1 MSTAVEATPSRLL
14 RLLHSSAGIAVAM
27 AVMNVGTYAF
37 QMVAARLL
45 GPSQYGAV
53 ASLMAVLLVL
63 SVVQLGLQATAAR
76 RISAEPEHVG
86 AIEQTVLRTTWVAAV
101 LLALVALAAAP
112 LMVDLL
118 RLDSIV
124 PAVLVALAVVPLTV
138 MGGQAGVLQGERR
151 WLPLSLLYVAA
162 GVPRVVLGGALLVV
176 SPTESSAMLGV
187 LLAAWGPVLV
197 GTWALRVHR
206 RPADDS
212 APGGRALARD
222 VRKETVGSSLSLLA
236 FTALS
241 SLDVVVARSVLDS
254 HDAGLYAGGLI
265 VTKVVLFLPQFAV
278 VILYP
283 SMSTAAESRAAV
295 LRGLAFLTALGSVA
309 VLAVYLLSDIAV
321 VFVGGQ
327 EYAEVTDRLW
337 LFAAL
342 GALLSIL
349 QLLVYAGLAK
359 RGATTKYVIAL
370 GVVALVVAGS
380 QATTITGLAV
390 TVGIVD
396 AVVVVVLLGV
406 QMVRHRRLETA

>member
-1 MSTAVEATPSRLL
+1 
-14 RLLHSSAGIAVAM
+14 M

-162 GVPRVVLGGALLVV
+162 GVPRVVLGGALLVA

-187 LLAAWGPVLV
+187 LLAAWAPVLV

-206 RPADDS
+206 RPGDDS
-212 APGGRALARD
+212 APGGRTLARD
-222 VRKETVGSSLSLLA
+222 VRKETIGSSLSLLA

-295 LRGLAFLTALGSVA
+295 LRGLTFLTALGSVA

-321 VFVGGQ
+321 IFVGGQ

-359 RGATTKYVIAL
+359 RGATTKYVIAA
-370 GVVALVVAGS
+370 GVVAVVLAGS
-380 QATTITGLAV
+380 QAATITDLAV

-406 QMVRHRRLETA
+406 QMVRHRRLETT